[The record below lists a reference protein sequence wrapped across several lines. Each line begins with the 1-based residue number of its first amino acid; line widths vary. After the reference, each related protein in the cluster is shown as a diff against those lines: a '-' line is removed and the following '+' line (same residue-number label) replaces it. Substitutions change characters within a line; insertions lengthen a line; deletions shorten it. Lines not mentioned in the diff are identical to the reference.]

1 MTDMARISSLLCL
14 MSRNFEK
21 WESHYIC
28 MLIVMHLAPPFGRN
42 ELNNTF
48 EPPLGRQP
56 IEGPPSIKQ
65 LVIKVPK

>member
-21 WESHYIC
+21 WELHYIC
-28 MLIVMHLAPPFGRN
+28 MLIVLHVAPPFGRL
-42 ELNNTF
+42 LNITF

-56 IEGPPSIKQ
+56 IKRPPSIKR